1 MNWSVAPC
9 CRAHLSLRESK
20 VDARGKEVKL
30 YFPSLLPAAPSRRH
44 RIEESRNDARM
55 SSRDIREI
63 LSLPPTPLASSSNSL
78 LSAPAARS
86 RAPRQQVK
94 RPAGI
99 SRELFSLLGDNSSTL
114 ALSTASLAVQQP
126 QFKQRKEQKK
136 RVQGKQVHW
145 RKTGFKVASRISAGT
160 DEGARGKLVL
170 RHWVKD
176 LPPDYLDG
184 TPDDKF
190 DKFNTS
196 STPLLFDYTDE
207 EYTTTLLGSSP
218 PSLVPSQPAHLVRC
232 RSTLD
237 SRRYG
242 PIIPA
247 GEIVR
252 SQIHRHGRPLG
263 INQREISRSTQG
275 SLLRRL

>member
-1 MNWSVAPC
+1 
-9 CRAHLSLRESK
+9 
-20 VDARGKEVKL
+20 
-30 YFPSLLPAAPSRRH
+30 
-44 RIEESRNDARM
+44 M

-63 LSLPPTPLASSSNSL
+63 LSLPTAPLASSSSL

-126 QFKQRKEQKK
+126 QFKQRKDQKK
-136 RVQGKQVHW
+136 RVQGKQVNW
-145 RKTGFKVASRISAGT
+145 RKTGFKVASRIAENGET
-160 DEGARGKLVL
+160 AKGRLVL

-176 LPPDYLDG
+176 LPKDYIDG
-184 TPDDKF
+184 TTDDKF

-207 EYTTTLLGSSP
+207 EYSTTLVGQSHRTSYSS
-218 PSLVPSQPAHLVRC
+218 HLPHVVSN
-232 RSTLD
+232 RSPLD
-237 SRRYG
+237 SRRYR
-242 PIIPA
+242 PIIPT
-247 GEIVR
+247 R
-252 SQIHRHGRPLG
+252 QTLRPSLHRHGRPLG
-263 INQREISRSTQG
+263 INKREIGRSTQR